1 MTAHFKHRWDTLD
14 IFMQHDIQ
22 ELSRVV
28 SVFHSHCGICIL
40 ANLFLPRQLLDNI
53 ENKMKG
59 TLVEVCMYVS
69 LSTLELHLNYF
80 EELHCYS
87 VIRMFWIWPFV
98 TFEICKRYCLHYLQ
112 GTIPALFEGQMESYI
127 RCTQVDY
134 VSSRLETFFDI
145 QLNVKDKKNGALS
158 LYVCGMDW

>member
-28 SVFHSHCGICIL
+28 SVFHSHRGISIL
-40 ANLFLPRQLLDNI
+40 ANLFLLRQLLDNI

-69 LSTLELHLNYF
+69 LSTLELHL
-80 EELHCYS
+80 L
-87 VIRMFWIWPFV
+87 P
-98 TFEICKRYCLHYLQ
+98 
-112 GTIPALFEGQMESYI
+112 
-127 RCTQVDY
+127 
-134 VSSRLETFFDI
+134 
-145 QLNVKDKKNGALS
+145 
-158 LYVCGMDW
+158 